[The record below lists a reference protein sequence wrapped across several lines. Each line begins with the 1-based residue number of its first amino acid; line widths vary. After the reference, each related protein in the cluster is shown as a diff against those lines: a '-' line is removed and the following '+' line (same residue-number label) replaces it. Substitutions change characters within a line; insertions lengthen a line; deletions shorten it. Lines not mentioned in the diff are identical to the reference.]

1 MARKSTNNTMNG
13 ILNYEENREAAQR
26 KFPHMPVGE
35 AVDMGFDDN
44 GVPTRKCYGW
54 SPVIVINGISM
65 DIITSKSRIV
75 WC

>member
-35 AVDMGFDDN
+35 AVDMGFDA
-44 GVPTRKCYGW
+44 VSYTHLTLPTIC
-54 SPVIVINGISM
+54 SV
-65 DIITSKSRIV
+65 
-75 WC
+75 

>member
-44 GVPTRKCYGW
+44 GVPLPGHNALWRFAERRT
-54 SPVIVINGISM
+54 
-65 DIITSKSRIV
+65 
-75 WC
+75 